1 MVEKLLEIVREG
13 RIFLQTH
20 NYPDPDAIASA
31 FGLQQLFT
39 HFGVQSTIC
48 YVGAAERASVHTAV
62 QEFGITI
69 VPYSEE
75 LGMAEEDKIVL
86 VDGQKNNANMTDLP
100 GDEVACIDH
109 HPVYHEIAYA
119 YSDLR
124 LVGACS
130 SIIAEYYEKLKLPMT
145 SEVATMLLYGL
156 QVDTGYMTRG
166 VTDLDLEMFPVLYRR
181 ADHKRLELIASRN
194 LEFADLK
201 AFGAAINNIKIF
213 GKAGFVHIPF
223 ACPDALI
230 AQVADF
236 VLSLAEVDIAV
247 ISSSRQNGLKFSV
260 RSVLSQ
266 VHAGNLLAGTL
277 PPYGNGGGHARM
289 AAGFIT
295 RKNIKESGMSSGQLL
310 SLLHQN
316 MLGYIRKHLGSTGT

>member
-1 MVEKLLEIVREG
+1 MVEKLFEILQTG

-31 FGLQQLFT
+31 FGLQKLLA
-39 HFGVQSTIC
+39 HFGLKSEIC
-48 YVGAAERASVHTAV
+48 YVGAAERASVNTAV
-62 QEFGITI
+62 REFDIDI
-69 VPYSEE
+69 APYSEA
-75 LGMAEEDKIVL
+75 LGMQEDDKIVL
-86 VDGQKNNANMTDLP
+86 VDGQKLNANMTDLP

-109 HPVYHEIAYA
+109 HPIYNVIEYQ
-119 YSDLR
+119 YSDIR

-130 SIIAEYYEKLKLPMT
+130 SIIADYYDELKLPMP

-166 VTDLDLEMFPVLYRR
+166 VNELDLKVFPLLYRK
-181 ADHKRLELIASRN
+181 ADHNRLELLASRS

-201 AFGAAINNIKIF
+201 AFGAAINNIQIYD
-213 GKAGFVHIPF
+213 KAGFVHIPF

-260 RSVLSQ
+260 RSVLPELHS
-266 VHAGNLLAGTL
+266 GNLLAETM
-277 PPYGNGGGHARM
+277 PPYGNGGGHASM
-289 AAGFIT
+289 AGGFIK
-295 RKNIKESGMSSGQLL
+295 RESIEKSGLSAAQFL
-310 SLLHQN
+310 SLMHQRL
-316 MLGYIRKHLGSTGT
+316 LGYIRDHLPGSEA